1 MNIIKKN
8 IQKITSKIDIISV
21 CIILF
26 ILTLRILS
34 NFITINKNFYY
45 SALGCF
51 LFLQIISIILELL
64 YMPKNK
70 N

>member
-8 IQKITSKIDIISV
+8 IQKITAKIDIISV

-26 ILTLRILS
+26 ILTLGILS
-34 NFITINKNFYY
+34 HFTTINKNLYY

-51 LFLQIISIILELL
+51 LFLQLISIILELL
-64 YMPKNK
+64 YIPKNK
-70 N
+70 D